1 MKLSLCM
8 LFPSLAAGF
17 AVRSSG
23 AGIAFPHSKDPASFG
38 TENPFILIARV
49 QVKPGKVDE
58 YLEIAG
64 RTDEG
69 VQNSEPGMLHHT
81 FDADPDDDHAFT
93 WSEVYSDDSALG
105 AHLANP
111 VVGKYLEDHAD
122 VCEAFS
128 VEIYGTLG
136 DETVAAV
143 AGLPF
148 PVKVF
153 KTKLGYSRIKPE

>member
-69 VQNSEPGMLHHT
+69 VQNSE
-81 FDADPDDDHAFT
+81 
-93 WSEVYSDDSALG
+93 LG
-105 AHLANP
+105 TS
-111 VVGKYLEDHAD
+111 KQ
-122 VCEAFS
+122 
-128 VEIYGTLG
+128 
-136 DETVAAV
+136 
-143 AGLPF
+143 
-148 PVKVF
+148 
-153 KTKLGYSRIKPE
+153 